1 MARRLPCW
9 TALLLPFLLAGVG
22 TSASAAAAS
31 PPHDV
36 CPVPTIVE
44 SVLGTPDTCSSLD
57 RRLGDPVGVIEVRC
71 FQRCD
76 KIAKKNCMYANLFV
90 PLPYLEVPYNCV
102 DGVETKQMICDAN
115 CLA

>member
-22 TSASAAAAS
+22 TSGSAAAAAAS
-31 PPHDV
+31 PPHDA
-36 CPVPTIVE
+36 CLVPTIVE

-57 RRLGDPVGVIEVRC
+57 RRLGDPVGVIEVRY

-76 KIAKKNCMYANLFV
+76 KIAEKLYVCEFV
-90 PLPYLEVPYNCV
+90 RSITILRGP
-102 DGVETKQMICDAN
+102 I
-115 CLA
+115 

>member
-22 TSASAAAAS
+22 TSASAATNAAAS
-31 PPHDV
+31 PPHDA

-44 SVLGTPDTCSSLD
+44 SVLGTPDTCSTLD
-57 RRLGDPVGVIEVRC
+57 RRLGDPVGVIEVRY

-76 KIAKKNCMYANLFV
+76 KIAEKLYVCEFV
-90 PLPYLEVPYNCV
+90 RSITILRGP
-102 DGVETKQMICDAN
+102 I
-115 CLA
+115 

>member
-22 TSASAAAAS
+22 TSASAAAS

-57 RRLGDPVGVIEVRC
+57 RRLGDPVGVIEVRY

-76 KIAKKNCMYANLFV
+76 KIAKKKLYVCEFV
-90 PLPYLEVPYNCV
+90 RSITILRGP
-102 DGVETKQMICDAN
+102 I
-115 CLA
+115 